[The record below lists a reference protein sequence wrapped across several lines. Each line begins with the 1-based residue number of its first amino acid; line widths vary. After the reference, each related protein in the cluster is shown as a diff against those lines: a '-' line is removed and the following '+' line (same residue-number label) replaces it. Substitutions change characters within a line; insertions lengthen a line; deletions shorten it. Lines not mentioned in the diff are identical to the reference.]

1 MADGDNSGRKKKRK
15 NKMGFRF
22 KRPGKSKKDKTGGA
36 ASVSTNGEPSA
47 VFAPDRKGKN
57 SKDENSGSPK
67 RRGFGARIKGIV
79 KGRTKRKKG
88 SDDAD
93 NSLYTADYDPSN
105 PPKHFTDQ
113 YQQGNF
119 GLDPNVLAQVVE
131 DESLNSNS
139 DHQNRVGS
147 NRMMSKKVR
156 GLPHDM
162 DTDDELSFADENN
175 REDHLG
181 EAAELN
187 GPISLVLLLV
197 DPPTLRFELLQLEF
211 DTPQEATVNDVLE
224 QISNS
229 VTEPAIQK
237 LKFIALV
244 DRLGEAHDRQS
255 PLKHALTKR
264 KGSKDIL
271 VGLSKD
277 VTMEQ
282 CSRLARPILGDEKVV
297 GMVSLG
303 TTTKSNRSWFLW
315 QSLTHPRSVCLR
327 Y

>member
-1 MADGDNSGRKKKRK
+1 MPDGDNSSRKKKRK

-22 KRPGKSKKDKTGGA
+22 KRPWESKKDKSGGV
-36 ASVSTNGEPSA
+36 ASVSTNGEASA
-47 VFAPDRKGKN
+47 GFAPDRKGKD
-57 SKDENSGSPK
+57 SKDGSPK

-88 SDDAD
+88 SDDGD

-105 PPKHFTDQ
+105 PPKQFTEK
-113 YQQGNF
+113 YQHTH

-131 DESLNSNS
+131 DESLNSDS
-139 DHQNRVGS
+139 DHNRQNRVGS

-156 GLPHDM
+156 DMPHDM
-162 DTDDELSFADENN
+162 DTDDELSFADG
-175 REDHLG
+175 EDQLG

-264 KGSKDIL
+264 KGNKDIL

-297 GMVSLG
+297 GMVSFWN
-303 TTTKSNRSWFLW
+303 SNKK
-315 QSLTHPRSVCLR
+315 
-327 Y
+327 